1 MWIKNNDLIINS
13 DDIRA
18 IFIEKFTI
26 VAMFKDGSEVCIG
39 KFNTLKH
46 CREIFHSVC
55 APLLTK
61 SGDDGVII
69 TDDKPKE
76 VKKDATH
83 KSNKR
88 SNSKS

>member
-1 MWIKNNDLIINS
+1 MWIKNNDFIINS

-18 IFIEKFTI
+18 IFIENYTI
-26 VAMFKDGSEVCIG
+26 TAMFKDGSEVCIG
-39 KFNTLKH
+39 RFNTQKY
-46 CREIFHSVC
+46 CKEVFHSVC

-69 TDDKPKE
+69 KDDKPKE
-76 VKKDATH
+76 VKKSATR

-88 SNSKS
+88 SDSKS